1 MGDLFEAGF
10 TKDQILDALRQLPV
24 VSLAVQCN
32 VQPDNGGLHSSTPRK
47 SVPSVLYKTA
57 NPTPNSSA
65 CPTLTRYTSRL
76 SSR

>member
-32 VQPDNGGLHSSTPRK
+32 V
-47 SVPSVLYKTA
+47 
-57 NPTPNSSA
+57 
-65 CPTLTRYTSRL
+65 
-76 SSR
+76 